1 MTLSLVLIVAR
12 NRLEGS
18 LSKSGRNVS
27 LGLAPAQLSLQGPE
41 GVREIP
47 SAGPVAQHEAE
58 GGQDGVDDRPLRAEG
73 HGDEPQHGHKKPRHQ
88 RGEQLG
94 QDDGGEHHDK
104 CWNELD
110 DLVGVEFADL
120 LGNEV
125 ADLLDMVDAL
135 LENGV
140 SDPIRWCANDVADL
154 VKALRANGVADLVEV
169 EVDIVDSHNIANKV

>member
-41 GVREIP
+41 GVREGP

-73 HGDEPQHGHKKPRHQ
+73 HGDEPQHGRKKLRHQ

-104 CWNELD
+104 CGNELD

-140 SDPIRWCANDVADL
+140 SDLALSANDVADL